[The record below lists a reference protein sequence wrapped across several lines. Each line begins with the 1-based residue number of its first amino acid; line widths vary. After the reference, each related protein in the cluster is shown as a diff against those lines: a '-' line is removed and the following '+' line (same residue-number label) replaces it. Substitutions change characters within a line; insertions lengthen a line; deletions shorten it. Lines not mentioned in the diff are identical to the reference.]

1 VGVPP
6 PASPGLVGPA
16 MAASIVGEPRRD
28 RRPFGW
34 LILAALVVLWIARD
48 VLGPFVVAAVAAYAF
63 SPLIVRAQRRTGW
76 SRGVIVAIGYA
87 LLLVV
92 LGLLVYFLAG
102 RVGHEIGLLA
112 ASGPDSLATLL
123 RQLLGTDQLQVAG
136 QTITV
141 VDLAREIQTRLLGV
155 VASPGDAV
163 HAAGEVGSIG
173 LELILALIVTFYFL
187 VDGPMLRDRTI
198 ALLPQAHRARTV
210 EVLDRIHDVL
220 GRWLRGQLALIAL
233 IATVVYVGLGPI
245 LHLPYALGIAIVTGV
260 LEIIPLIG
268 PLIATAIAGT
278 DAFARGGVQ
287 LALAVVAF
295 YFVLRQVE
303 DQIVMPLVIGRVVHL
318 HPVITIFAVLV
329 GLNVY
334 GVLGGLLGVP
344 VAAAVNVVFREVYPA
359 APPGGIPVE
368 HGPPEAD
375 RAV

>member
-1 VGVPP
+1 MDELRRLVDAVRGRDNRRVIAEPPSVADAPTAAAAAGVGVPP
-6 PASPGLVGPA
+6 PASPGPVGAA

-92 LGLLVYFLAG
+92 IGLLVYFLAG

-163 HAAGEVGSIG
+163 HVAGEVGSIG

-198 ALLPQAHRARTV
+198 ALLPQPHRARTV

-233 IATVVYVGLGPI
+233 VATVVYVGLGPI
-245 LHLPYALGIAIVTGV
+245 LHLPY
-260 LEIIPLIG
+260 
-268 PLIATAIAGT
+268 
-278 DAFARGGVQ
+278 
-287 LALAVVAF
+287 
-295 YFVLRQVE
+295 
-303 DQIVMPLVIGRVVHL
+303 
-318 HPVITIFAVLV
+318 
-329 GLNVY
+329 
-334 GVLGGLLGVP
+334 
-344 VAAAVNVVFREVYPA
+344 
-359 APPGGIPVE
+359 
-368 HGPPEAD
+368 
-375 RAV
+375 